1 MGYINIA
8 IDGPAG
14 AGKSSIAKKLANEL
28 GFIYV
33 DTGAMYRASALFAI
47 KNGIDIVSERDK
59 LIASLDMI
67 NIDIKY
73 IDGTQ
78 RIYLDNDDVSERIRE
93 PDVTKASSDIAVIPE
108 VRIKLVQMQRKL
120 ADGQNVIMDGRDIG
134 TYVLPNAQVKIYL
147 TASVEE
153 RAKRRLRQMAEK
165 GITGDIKSVE
175 NDIRYRDK
183 NDSER
188 EFAPLCKADD
198 ATVLD
203 TSDLDFEASVE
214 AMKQIIKNKTGDIS
228 VY

>member
-47 KNGIDIVSERDK
+47 KNGINIVSERDK

-198 ATVLD
+198 AVVLD